1 MEATATIRQ
10 AEAAPASS
18 LNLPLLF
25 WLFVVGSIAG
35 LAIETVY
42 HAVVFGG
49 YESRAGLVW
58 GPFSPIYGTGAV
70 ALTIMANRFTR
81 VNAVAVFL
89 VSALVG
95 SGVEFATSWL
105 MEVLFGAVAWDY
117 SDTFGNIDGRVN
129 LMFAVMWGTLG
140 LVWTRLVMPLID
152 RVAGK
157 IDWEGSAVRV
167 LSIASAIFMVLNVA
181 LTIQAF
187 AREGARADDLPP
199 ATPIDHFLDE
209 QLPSTWMQERFEN
222 MSIYGSNLR

>member
-1 MEATATIRQ
+1 
-10 AEAAPASS
+10 
-18 LNLPLLF
+18 
-25 WLFVVGSIAG
+25 
-35 LAIETVY
+35 
-42 HAVVFGG
+42 
-49 YESRAGLVW
+49 
-58 GPFSPIYGTGAV
+58 
-70 ALTIMANRFTR
+70 
-81 VNAVAVFL
+81 
-89 VSALVG
+89 
-95 SGVEFATSWL
+95 
-105 MEVLFGAVAWDY
+105 
-117 SDTFGNIDGRVN
+117 
-129 LMFAVMWGTLG
+129 MFAVMWGTLG

-209 QLPSTWMQERFEN
+209 QFPSTWMQERFEN